1 MKMHPEQIETTIN
14 IIDTIGCTDVINAP
28 VKVAACNNTM
38 SLLLIIG

>member
-1 MKMHPEQIETTIN
+1 MHPEHIETTIN
-14 IIDTIGCTDVINAP
+14 IKDTIGCIDVTNAP